1 MPLTIQVSL
10 LSGRTASLEAE
21 EDEWVGSFNN
31 RAQKTLEVG
40 RGRLVDSSAS
50 ILNSAATLG
59 ESSLRSGDVLT
70 LQMSSIVHTNI
81 AAFAAILGTR
91 RGGGGGGLSH
101 GSCRMCD
108 RSKHLGWALLLY
120 WAMGLL

>member
-21 EDEWVGSFNN
+21 EEERVGSFNN

-40 RGRLVDSSAS
+40 RGRLVDSSGS

-59 ESSLRSGDVLT
+59 ESRLQSGDVLT
-70 LQMSSIVHTNI
+70 LQMSNIVHTNI

-91 RGGGGGGLSH
+91 RGGGGGCYQTAAAGCATDPSI
-101 GSCRMCD
+101 
-108 RSKHLGWALLLY
+108 GWALLLY